1 MTHTVASSPSP
12 LAPDPGAASSWVK
25 RWSHLVAPRGTVL
38 DIACGPGR
46 HMKWFAAQGHAVTG
60 VDSSAEAID
69 TAASFGEAVLADI
82 ENGPWPLM
90 KGAQVRQFD
99 AVIVTNYL
107 WRPLFALMAQSVA
120 PGGLLIYETF
130 AQGNETVGRPSRP
143 DFLLRPA
150 ELLQAFGAMQVVAFE
165 EGSLDNPPRVVQ
177 RIAAIQGD
185 GRAQTAQTRRPCP
198 LQGVHSG

>member
-1 MTHTVASSPSP
+1 MTRTAPTSPSP

-38 DIACGPGR
+38 DIACGRGR

-69 TAASFGEAVLADI
+69 AAASFGEAVLADI

-120 PGGLLIYETF
+120 PGGLLVYETF
-130 AQGNETVGRPSRP
+130 AQGNEKVGRPSRP

-150 ELLQAFGAMQVVAFE
+150 ELLQAFGAMQIVAFE

-177 RIAAIQGD
+177 RIAAIQAD
-185 GRAQTAQTRRPCP
+185 GRAQTAQARRPYP
-198 LQGVHSG
+198 LQGMHSG

>member
-1 MTHTVASSPSP
+1 MTRTVPTSPSP

-25 RWSHLVAPRGTVL
+25 RWSHLVAPGGTVL
-38 DIACGPGR
+38 DIACGRGR

-69 TAASFGEAVLADI
+69 AAASFGEAVLADI

-120 PGGLLIYETF
+120 PGGLLVYETF
-130 AQGNETVGRPSRP
+130 AQGNEKVGRPSKP
-143 DFLLRPA
+143 DFLLRPT
-150 ELLQAFGAMQVVAFE
+150 ELLQAFGAMQIVAFE

-177 RIAAIQGD
+177 RIAAIQAD
-185 GRAQTAQTRRPCP
+185 GQAQTTQARRPYP
-198 LQGVHSG
+198 LQGMHSG

>member
-1 MTHTVASSPSP
+1 MTRTVPTSPSP

-25 RWSHLVAPRGTVL
+25 RWSHLVAPGGTVL
-38 DIACGPGR
+38 DIACGRGR

-69 TAASFGEAVLADI
+69 AAASFGEAVLADI

-120 PGGLLIYETF
+120 PGGLLVYETF
-130 AQGNETVGRPSRP
+130 AQGNEKVGRPSRP

-165 EGSLDNPPRVVQ
+165 EGSLENPPHVVQ
-177 RIAAIQGD
+177 RIAAIQAD
-185 GRAQTAQTRRPCP
+185 ARAQTAQARRPCP
-198 LQGVHSG
+198 LQGMHSG